1 MSFLDP
7 YAAGD
12 PNPDELNPYF
22 VHLCA
27 AGAAACGITWMF
39 LDNLM
44 VRIVLAAI
52 LIGLLTAIAVR
63 GVTQVDPDAPAAHER
78 EGATRAVGPGLNQP
92 LVRLPKS
99 LRD

>member
-22 VHLCA
+22 VHSCA
-27 AGAAACGITWMF
+27 AGTAACGIAWLF

-52 LIGLLTAIAVR
+52 IIGLLTAIAVR
-63 GVTQVDPDAPAAHER
+63 GVTQVVPDAPAAHER
-78 EGATRAVGPGLNQP
+78 AGVTHAVGAGSNQP